1 VRYFRLIFIAI
12 TLAWAFGAIAALL
25 DQQVANTDKKL
36 AVIITATGC
45 WGVVASWK
53 YIWNKK

>member
-1 VRYFRLIFIAI
+1 VKYFRLLFVAI
-12 TLAWAFGAIAALL
+12 TLAWAFGALAALL
-25 DQQVANTDKKL
+25 DPQVGDTDKKL